1 MNDDAE
7 PSGDEVP
14 MDEASRAAAKRKIAG
29 LQKKLRSLTEADVS
43 VVNIEIRVGRPS
55 VLGPTSTA
63 RVLSGLADS
72 DRPGSPHPCDEET
85 RTLAIPSTTIPSSTW
100 TRTGSRAWISPT

>member
-1 MNDDAE
+1 MNEDGE

-14 MDEASRAAAKRKIAG
+14 MDEPTRAAAERKIAG
-29 LQKKLRSLTEADVS
+29 LQKKVRSLTEADVS

-55 VLGPTSTA
+55 LLSPVSTS

-72 DRPGSPHPCDEET
+72 DRPGSPHPCDEGD
-85 RTLAIPSTTIPSSTW
+85 AD
-100 TRTGSRAWISPT
+100 ISDPVDDDPLKHMD